1 MKRLQ
6 FTLRAFAAIVLAF
19 VMSSA
24 SCDLFQ
30 NADAITFTAVLDHS
44 FVVDENDNN
53 PNGKEYATKPADE
66 VLDAATVNAE
76 FKEHA
81 DKIESIKIN
90 KVTYVLSGYNSTC
103 ANAVGFSQGKLT
115 FSDPD
120 ATTTTGTVI
129 INLENANL
137 KEASTAGTVYTIT
150 VDQAA
155 ADEMARILKEK
166 KKIRVHA
173 SGRLSCTPLD
183 LKVDAKIDCTIT
195 ARVL

>member
-1 MKRLQ
+1 MKRLH
-6 FTLRAFAAIVLAF
+6 FTLRAFAGICLAF

-30 NADAITFTAVLDHS
+30 NADAITFTAVLDHH
-44 FVVDENDNN
+44 FVVDEKDNN

-90 KVTYVLSGYNSTC
+90 KVTYVLSGYSSTC
-103 ANAVGFSQGKLT
+103 ASAVGFSQGKIT

-120 ATTTTGTVI
+120 ATGTTGAVVV
-129 INLENANL
+129 NLENANL
-137 KEASTAGTVYTIT
+137 QSSSTAGTVYTVTI
-150 VDQAA
+150 DQVA
-155 ADEMARILKEK
+155 ADQMANILKEK

-173 SGRLSCTPLD
+173 SGRLSCTPLYV
-183 LKVDAKIDCTIT
+183 KIDAKVDCTIT
-195 ARVL
+195 TRVL

>member
-1 MKRLQ
+1 MKRLH
-6 FTLRAFAAIVLAF
+6 FALRACAAVTLAF

-30 NADAITFTAVLDHS
+30 NADVITFTAVLDHE
-44 FVVDENDNN
+44 FVVNETASN
-53 PNGKEYATKPADE
+53 PNGKDYATKPEDE

-90 KVTYVLSGYNSTC
+90 KVTYVLTGYNSTC
-103 ANAVGFSQGKLT
+103 PNAVGFSQGQLT

-120 ATTTTGTVI
+120 VTGTTGSVI
-129 INLENANL
+129 IDLENANL
-137 KEASTAGTVYTIT
+137 KTSSDAATVYTID

-155 ADEMARILKEK
+155 ADEISRLLKEK
-166 KKIRVHA
+166 KKVRIHA
-173 SGRLSCTPLD
+173 SGRLSCTPLS
-183 LKVDAKIDCTIT
+183 VTISAKLDCTIT
-195 ARVL
+195 TRVL